1 MGLSTQQVTVGT
13 AAVQLFKPSNNPRF
27 ILLHNAEKSSNEFIW
42 FGGSG
47 AVTTSTG
54 AHLDDSETYQLTLH
68 AGSELWAI
76 TDSGTKSLHVLSQ
89 ES

>member
-1 MGLSTQQVTVGT
+1 MLETKQVQVGT
-13 AAVQLFKPSNNPRF
+13 TAVQIHSVRNNPTR

-42 FGGSG
+42 FGGNS

-54 AHLDDSETYQLTLH
+54 LHLDNASTYQLTLW

-76 TDSGTKSLHVLSQ
+76 TNSGTKELHVLSQ
-89 ES
+89 DN